1 MVCLSQA
8 LSKMLANC
16 TNTGNRLMQVG
27 VEDVSAMRID
37 ELCRLLQEHNVISE
51 GRILEKFRSNA
62 FFFSY
67 MVLSGYYYRMSSA
80 DSCYFPCETFR
91 NQ

>member
-1 MVCLSQA
+1 
-8 LSKMLANC
+8 
-16 TNTGNRLMQVG
+16 MQVG

-67 MVLSGYYYRMSSA
+67 MVLLLPNVI
-80 DSCYFPCETFR
+80 CW
-91 NQ
+91 

>member
-1 MVCLSQA
+1 
-8 LSKMLANC
+8 
-16 TNTGNRLMQVG
+16 MQVG

-37 ELCRLLQEHNVISE
+37 ELCCLLQEHNVISE

-67 MVLSGYYYRMSSA
+67 MMLLLLYQCMSSA
-80 DSCYFPCETFR
+80 DSCYFPCETSR